1 MEHYGKSS
9 LCPLKYYIGG
19 SVFYESAF
27 EIWNFSV
34 FFFFLPAAI
43 TPFRRHSN
51 CLCPVDAEMQSV
63 ILACTHLQLQ
73 AFDLC
78 SHVYVDAK

>member
-27 EIWNFSV
+27 EIWKFCVCFFS
-34 FFFFLPAAI
+34 PSAAI
-43 TPFRRHSN
+43 TPSVSVSLSSTQQ
-51 CLCPVDAEMQSV
+51 LCPVN
-63 ILACTHLQLQ
+63 
-73 AFDLC
+73 
-78 SHVYVDAK
+78 AKMHRALF